1 MSKRN
6 RTENDDVME
15 DMIRGP
21 TETSEQREF
30 LDTVYEGLD
39 DLPEGSSAGLE
50 DFERPEGSRATDAGL
65 DDVDWTDGSSDRT
78 LVVTKSG
85 EVK

>member
-1 MSKRN
+1 
-6 RTENDDVME
+6 ME

-50 DFERPEGSRATDAGL
+50 DFERADPSTDAGL
-65 DDVDWTDGSSDRT
+65 DDVDWTGGSSDRT

-85 EVK
+85 DVK

>member
-6 RTENDDVME
+6 RTENDDIME

-50 DFERPEGSRATDAGL
+50 DFERADPSTDAGL